1 MATRTELFTKKAEV
15 TQSLRNM
22 IDKWEIENKK
32 SSNDFDAQATGDA
45 KRKCLEMEAELDR
58 IADAISICDKRA
70 AADKVTEELN
80 QPFYDTR
87 KGKFLDAGDTEYTK
101 RFWTC
106 VAEGNFRNL
115 GQENR
120 TMTNFV
126 ANAALPTVME
136 NYVMQ
141 ALYAENVFRQI
152 SNVSSIDS
160 KRTLSVESTLPTSQI
175 TYEVAAISPADQ
187 SWGTP
192 INFNPIK
199 FTCATALS
207 KEFIEDA
214 IGQSGIGSGMAW
226 IAQNMGRSLGRKMEQ
241 YYGTGTGAALTASA
255 GQPQGIAYISNVF
268 TNSTNSATA
277 TASHVGPTGD
287 DLLDTFFALGAQ
299 YRQNSVWLMGDSV
312 LRAIRKLKTVS
323 NGLEYIFK
331 ESTAS
336 GNLVDGVSGTLLGR
350 PIYISEFMPVLG
362 TTASTINC
370 VLGDFKRYFQIV
382 DRAGMD
388 SFVDPYSLSLNQKT
402 NMIVSQRTDSK
413 ITQELAFSVFR
424 NRAT

>member
-15 TQSLRNM
+15 TQQLRNM

-58 IADAISICDKRA
+58 IADAITICDKRA
-70 AADKVTEELN
+70 AADKVVEDLN

-87 KGKFLDAGDTEYTK
+87 KGKFLDAGDADYTK

-106 VAEGNFRNL
+106 VAQGNFRDM
-115 GQENR
+115 GQSNR
-120 TMTNFV
+120 DMTNFV
-126 ANAALPTVME
+126 ANASLPTVME
-136 NYVMQ
+136 NYVLQMM
-141 ALYAENVFRQI
+141 YSENVFRQI
-152 SNVSSIDS
+152 SNVSTIDS

-175 TYEVAAISPADQ
+175 TYEVGSITASDQ
-187 SWGTP
+187 AWGSP

-214 IGQSGIGSGMAW
+214 IGQNGIGSGMAW
-226 IAQNMGRSLGRKMEQ
+226 IAQNMGRSLGRKMEE

-255 GQPQGIAYISNVF
+255 GQPQGIAYISNTF
-268 TNSTNSATA
+268 TNNTLSATTSA
-277 TASHVGPTGD
+277 NHVGPTGD
-287 DLLDTFFALGAQ
+287 DLLDTFFKLGAQ
-299 YRQNSVWLMGDSV
+299 YRQGSVWLMNDTV
-312 LRAIRKLKTVS
+312 LKSIRKLKTVTS
-323 NGLEYIFK
+323 GLEYIFK
-331 ESTAS
+331 ESSAA

-350 PIYISEFMPVLG
+350 PIYVSEFMPTLG
-362 TTASTINC
+362 VTVSTINC

-388 SFVDPYSLSLNQKT
+388 SFIDPYSLSLNQKT

-413 ITQELAFSVFR
+413 ITNQLAFSVFR
-424 NRAT
+424 NKAS